1 MSETKYLFE
10 RVKKTATKAIQAER
24 KGDLKSAFDLFLKAA
39 ELLNKLITVEP
50 SARIRDSYYSKAKQ
64 YIARAKEIKALID
77 GPSKIADIQK
87 DLPDVKRAP
96 SPTKKDLPKTT
107 DKKEPLPPP
116 PPPPPPKEDL
126 PPPPPKTTPSK
137 QSPPPPPFPED
148 LTKKIM
154 RGEEGPA
161 PSPTT
166 DQNITKTREAK
177 AVPPPPKKEIELPT
191 KTTFELLYDEGKY
204 RECVL
209 ECAKSVEAELRVR
222 LGLFDEHLTLGML
235 IERGINKGLDSL
247 TDFKY
252 VNILINRIEHENYRP
267 KQTEAL
273 KAVEITT
280 KILLS

>member
-24 KGDLKSAFDLFLKAA
+24 KGDLKHAFDLFLKAA
-39 ELLNKLITVEP
+39 ELLNQLITIER
-50 SARIRDSYYSKAKQ
+50 SQKIRDSYYTKAKQ

-77 GPSKIADIQK
+77 GPTPKIADVAK
-87 DLPDVKRAP
+87 DLPDLKSPSLP
-96 SPTKKDLPKTT
+96 SPPKEQKKG
-107 DKKEPLPPP
+107 PLPPP
-116 PPPPPPKEDL
+116 PPPKKEIPPPPTSTRQT
-126 PPPPPKTTPSK
+126 PPPPPSA
-137 QSPPPPPFPED
+137 SPED

-154 RGEEGPA
+154 RGEDEPL
-161 PSPTT
+161 
-166 DQNITKTREAK
+166 
-177 AVPPPPKKEIELPT
+177 PPPPSSTEQKPVQPPPEKTTPQPKKEINIPT

-235 IERGINKGLDSL
+235 IERGIKKGLDSL
-247 TDFKY
+247 VEFKY
-252 VNILINRIEHENYRP
+252 VNILINRIDHENYRP
-267 KQTEAL
+267 KQLEAL
-273 KAVEITT
+273 KAVEITN